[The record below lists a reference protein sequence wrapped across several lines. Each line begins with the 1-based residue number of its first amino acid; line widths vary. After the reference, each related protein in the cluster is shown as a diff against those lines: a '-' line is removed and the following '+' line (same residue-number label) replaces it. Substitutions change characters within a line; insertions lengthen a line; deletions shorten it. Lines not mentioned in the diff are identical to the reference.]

1 MRRRWLFS
9 IALLPIIL
17 GVLHQ
22 TGAKDNRVPP
32 ESVLADNAPSCERIV
47 SLAPS
52 ITESLFAVG
61 LGDRVVGVTRYCAYP
76 EAVADIDK
84 VGGYVDPN
92 LSAIVAL
99 NPTLVVMLEEHVET
113 QKKLK
118 ILGFQTLLVS
128 QHGVTDILGT
138 LSRLGE
144 ICHATQKSNQV
155 VADLNQRMARI
166 AEMVKER
173 PRRSVMI
180 SIGRNMG
187 SGGLKDAFI
196 AGEESYYQDLI
207 RLAGGKNAYTGRV
220 PFPLVSREGIIGLN
234 PDIVIDMV
242 PEPEKRG
249 WTSEMVQKEWL
260 SLPINAVK
268 NNRVHVFVAAH
279 SVIPGPRFILTLE
292 EMARFIHP
300 ELAWEHL

>member
-9 IALLPIIL
+9 IALLPVLL

-22 TGAKDNRVPP
+22 TRSQDDNAPAGLVP
-32 ESVLADNAPSCERIV
+32 ADNAPSCERIV

-99 NPTLVVMLEEHVET
+99 DPTLVVMLDEHVET
-113 QKKLK
+113 RKKLE
-118 ILGFQTLLVS
+118 TLDFETLSVS
-128 QHGVTDILGT
+128 QHGVANILGT
-138 LSRLGE
+138 LNRLGK
-144 ICHATQKSNQV
+144 ICHTTSKSDRV
-155 VADLNQRMARI
+155 VADLKQRMARI
-166 AEMVKER
+166 AEAVKDR
-173 PRRSVMI
+173 PRHSVMI

-187 SGGLKDAFI
+187 SGGIKDVFI
-196 AGEESYYQDLI
+196 AGDESYYQDLI
-207 RLAGGKNAYTGRV
+207 RLAGGKNVYTGHV
-220 PFPLVSREGIIGLN
+220 PFPIISKEGILGLN

-242 PEPEKRG
+242 PDSGERR
-249 WTSEMVQKEWL
+249 WTYETVRQEWL

-268 NNRVHVFVAAH
+268 NNRVHVFTAAH
-279 SVIPGPRFILTLE
+279 TVIPGPRFILTLE
-292 EMARFIHP
+292 EMARALHP
-300 ELAWEHL
+300 DIAWEHP